1 MVVTDLRTVL
11 ETVLRKDL
19 LLWTRFLEPPFYV
32 FWFHFAVLRQHQHQR
47 KWEYSITNVFFWIW
61 LRRNNMYTQL
71 LLRAASSE
79 RVLGEL
85 RPLESL
91 FSRIGRWWA
100 TTGGQPTSLFE
111 QRSVTN
117 ESWNCIR
124 GKSPNCPEMI
134 ILLSAAG
141 DPISRVQLS
150 FADLDKGWSN
160 PRKFPICVY
169 LCSFPF
175 LTILLKECGSRSFWR
190 SCFIYRSSIVGEN
203 SKVLSIFANES

>member
-1 MVVTDLRTVL
+1 
-11 ETVLRKDL
+11 
-19 LLWTRFLEPPFYV
+19 
-32 FWFHFAVLRQHQHQR
+32 
-47 KWEYSITNVFFWIW
+47 
-61 LRRNNMYTQL
+61 MYTQL

-150 FADLDKGWSN
+150 FADLDKG
-160 PRKFPICVY
+160 
-169 LCSFPF
+169 
-175 LTILLKECGSRSFWR
+175 
-190 SCFIYRSSIVGEN
+190 
-203 SKVLSIFANES
+203 

>member
-1 MVVTDLRTVL
+1 MYFFGSDSE
-11 ETVLRKDL
+11 ET
-19 LLWTRFLEPPFYV
+19 T
-32 FWFHFAVLRQHQHQR
+32 
-47 KWEYSITNVFFWIW
+47 
-61 LRRNNMYTQL
+61 YTQL

-124 GKSPNCPEMI
+124 GKCPDCPEMI
-134 ILLSAAG
+134 ILLSAFA

-160 PRKFPICVY
+160 PRKFPICEY
-169 LCSFPF
+169 LGSFPF
-175 LTILLKECGSRSFWR
+175 LTIMLKECGSRSFWR
-190 SCFIYRSSIVGEN
+190 SRFIYRCRIVGEKN
-203 SKVLSIFANES
+203 KVLSIFTSSKTNCWKYTQY